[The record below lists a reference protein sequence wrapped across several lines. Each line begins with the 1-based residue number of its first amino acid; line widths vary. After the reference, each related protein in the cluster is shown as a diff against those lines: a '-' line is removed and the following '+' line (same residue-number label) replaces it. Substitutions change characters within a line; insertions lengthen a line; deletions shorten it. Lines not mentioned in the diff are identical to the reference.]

1 MVFVGF
7 GSEYKMPI
15 EQVHEMAYGVELSEL
30 PFIWILRK
38 PGVSSSELLPDGFL
52 ARISNR
58 GKVYLGWEP
67 QLEILAQPAIGGCL
81 FHSHSGWGSINES
94 LGFGHAQILM
104 PMVSDQGLNAKL
116 LVEKGIGLEVQRN
129 KDGSFNRDVVAKS
142 MRLVMVDKERE
153 PLRLK
158 AAQMKTIFGNQ
169 NLNEN
174 YINNFI
180 HHMGIYQQKD
190 HQMPIKDAEKL

>member
-1 MVFVGF
+1 
-7 GSEYKMPI
+7 
-15 EQVHEMAYGVELSEL
+15 
-30 PFIWILRK
+30 
-38 PGVSSSELLPDGFL
+38 
-52 ARISNR
+52 
-58 GKVYLGWEP
+58 
-67 QLEILAQPAIGGCL
+67 
-81 FHSHSGWGSINES
+81 
-94 LGFGHAQILM
+94 
-104 PMVSDQGLNAKL
+104 
-116 LVEKGIGLEVQRN
+116 
-129 KDGSFNRDVVAKS
+129 
-142 MRLVMVDKERE
+142 MVDKEGE